1 MAEITGFTLAANAGP
16 AAFSQ
21 FIFLF
26 LPLLLIW
33 YFLVIRPQQNQ
44 RRKTQQMLENLKT
57 GDKVI
62 TTGGIYGTIVG
73 FKDPTVQLEV
83 TNQVKIGVSRT
94 AIQALQAEVNRKEL
108 PSGPSK

>member
-1 MAEITGFTLAANAGP
+1 VADVTSFVLAASTGS
-16 AAFSQ
+16 AAFGQ

-57 GDKVI
+57 GDKII
-62 TTGGIYGTIVG
+62 TSGGIYGTIIR
-73 FKDPTVQLEV
+73 FKDPAVQLEV
-83 TNQVKIGVSRT
+83 AHQVKIDVSRT
-94 AIQALQAEVNRKEL
+94 AIQALQAEVNKKEL
-108 PSGPSK
+108 PPSPSK